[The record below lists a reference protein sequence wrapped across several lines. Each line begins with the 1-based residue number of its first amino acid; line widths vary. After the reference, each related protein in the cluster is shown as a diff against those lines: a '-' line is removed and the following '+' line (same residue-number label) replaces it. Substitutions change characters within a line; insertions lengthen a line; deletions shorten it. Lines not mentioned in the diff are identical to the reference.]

1 MKLTGRSSAYS
12 GNGSSGKTR
21 RSDSLHERSKWTGS
35 DAAPTT
41 RASSDKT
48 TEKINNNIKLIKNT
62 SKPKSI

>member
-12 GNGSSGKTR
+12 GNGSSGETK
-21 RSDSLHERSKWTGS
+21 RSDSLHDRSKWTGS

-48 TEKINNNIKLIKNT
+48 TEKKKQ
-62 SKPKSI
+62 